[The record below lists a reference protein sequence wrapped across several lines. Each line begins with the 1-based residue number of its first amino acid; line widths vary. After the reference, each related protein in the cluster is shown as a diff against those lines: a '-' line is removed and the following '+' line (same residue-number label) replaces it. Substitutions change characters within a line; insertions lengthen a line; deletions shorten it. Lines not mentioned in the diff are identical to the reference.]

1 MVAHFN
7 DYDPFKEESYL
18 KAMAE
23 NLPSKEIEDYFLEE
37 EADSYLSSLEAHES
51 IFWQQYTWNIVFLNF
66 KLKWQEKKLIH
77 NALLH

>member
-1 MVAHFN
+1 MVTHFN
-7 DYDPFKEESYL
+7 NYDPFKEESYL

-51 IFWQQYTWNIVFLNF
+51 IF
-66 KLKWQEKKLIH
+66 
-77 NALLH
+77 

>member
-1 MVAHFN
+1 MLYFSHSIYQLKIPNIMVAHFN

-51 IFWQQYTWNIVFLNF
+51 IF
-66 KLKWQEKKLIH
+66 
-77 NALLH
+77 